1 MTYLIIQMLICLCI
15 AFLLGFLLGW
25 LFASKI
31 VKEQLQNQVNMLS
44 SQLKSCKDKCASLE
58 QDDSKTQLDASLNEI
73 STLKSSISAK
83 DETIATLESQL
94 KISQQTKERSGGSL
108 LERADFDEHRPKIY
122 EDMPK
127 HFFTSRPTTVDDLK
141 RISGVGP
148 VLEKTLN
155 DLGIYQFRQVAL
167 FNQEDI
173 DWVSKHLDQFKGRIE
188 RDDWVSQA
196 HDLYKEKYG
205 KVPE

>member
-1 MTYLIIQMLICLCI
+1 MIYLMFQMFLCLGISFLI
-15 AFLLGFLLGW
+15 GFLLGG
-25 LFASKI
+25 LISYKI
-31 VKEQLQNQVNMLS
+31 IKEKLQNQINMLGV
-44 SQLKSCKDKCASLE
+44 QLKSCKDKCASLE
-58 QDDSKTQLDASLNEI
+58 QDDSKSQLDAIANEL
-73 STLKSSISAK
+73 SALKTSITEK

-127 HFFTSRPTTVDDLK
+127 HFFTSRPTKVDDLK

-155 DLGIYQFRQVAL
+155 DLGIYQFRQIAL

-173 DWVSKHLDQFKGRIE
+173 DWVSKHLEQFKGRIE
-188 RDDWVSQA
+188 RDDWVNQA
-196 HDLYKEKYG
+196 HELYKEKYG
-205 KVPE
+205 KDPE